1 MQDPSILSVVPSVI
15 AIGLALITRQVYG
28 SLLAGV
34 AAGYVIAAG
43 GALGP
48 GLADTVAGI
57 VGVFAS
63 ASSANVILFTLVM
76 GALIAV
82 MSDSGGMRGFIAYLR
97 SRGWIDSG
105 KRSEWLAFLL
115 GVVIFIESNIT
126 VLVAGSVARPLFDRF
141 ARAREKLA
149 YLIDSTSAPICM
161 LIPLNAWG
169 AYNMG
174 LLSNAGVADP
184 LGVLMVAVPLNLYA
198 IFAVLMAG
206 ATVAFSLDI
215 GPMRAAE
222 RRAAAQGRA
231 SDEADDPATG
241 RGGAVNM
248 IVPVLVLVAVMPLG
262 LWITGDGD
270 LRRGSG
276 STSVLWAALSALGV
290 AWLIAV
296 GRGQRKALKES
307 SSVLSGARNLLPMAI
322 VMLLA
327 FALGD
332 IANEL
337 QTGRYIASLVPAGA
351 EPQWLLPAIFVISS
365 AVAFS
370 IGSSWSTFAIV
381 IPIVVPVAAAFGAPP
396 GPFVAAALS
405 GGIFGDHSSPIS
417 DTTVIS
423 SLASGSDHI
432 EHVRTQL
439 PYALIAGVPALIGF
453 FLIGLWV

>member
-1 MQDPSILSVVPSVI
+1 MDQPSFLSVLPSLI

-43 GALGP
+43 GALGA
-48 GLADTVAGI
+48 GLADTVGGI

-82 MSDSGGMRGFIAYLR
+82 MTDSGGMRGFIAYLR

-141 ARAREKLA
+141 NRAREKLA

-174 LLSNAGVADP
+174 LLSSAGVADP
-184 LGVLMVAVPLNLYA
+184 LAVLLVAVPLNLYA
-198 IFAVLMAG
+198 IFAVLLAG
-206 ATVAFSLDI
+206 ATVAFSLDF

-222 RRAAAQGRA
+222 RRAAARPRA
-231 SDEADDPATG
+231 GDEDDDPAAP
-241 RGGAVNM
+241 RGGAINM
-248 IVPVLVLVAVMPLG
+248 IVPVLVLIVVMPLG

-270 LRRGSG
+270 LKRGSG
-276 STSVLWAALSALGV
+276 STSVLWAALSALIV

-296 GRGQRKALKES
+296 ARGQRGVLKEKT
-307 SSVLSGARNLLPMAI
+307 SVLSGAKNLLPMAI

-332 IANEL
+332 IASEL

-351 EPQWLLPAIFVISS
+351 EPQWLLPAVFLISS

-381 IPIVVPVAAAFGAPP
+381 IPIVVPVAEAFGAPT

-423 SLASGSDHI
+423 SLAAGSDHI

-439 PYALIAGVPALIGF
+439 PYAIIAGVPAMIGF
-453 FLIGLWV
+453 FVIGLFI